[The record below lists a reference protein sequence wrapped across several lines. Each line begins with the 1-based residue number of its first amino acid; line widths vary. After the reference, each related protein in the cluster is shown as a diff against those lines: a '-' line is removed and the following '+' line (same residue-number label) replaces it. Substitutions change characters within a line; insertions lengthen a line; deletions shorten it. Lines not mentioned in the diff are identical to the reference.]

1 MYLGYITL
9 AALGWWVPKTLSGVC
24 LETFFSI
31 CKVENHNMVVLFY
44 MNSFQ
49 NVMVPFKVRFIY
61 RGQESPTYA
70 SFTNFFASFAKCGFY
85 HVPKS
90 VLGLPIEVQFVTKTV
105 VVKVILFQSVSFF
118 RLGLPIIYT
127 NLHIF
132 YKRLFLKRNDI
143 M

>member
-1 MYLGYITL
+1 MQVSL
-9 AALGWWVPKTLSGVC
+9 
-24 LETFFSI
+24 TFLR
-31 CKVENHNMVVLFY
+31 VLR
-44 MNSFQ
+44 NA
-49 NVMVPFKVRFIY
+49 V
-61 RGQESPTYA
+61 
-70 SFTNFFASFAKCGFY
+70 FTMS
-85 HVPKS
+85 PKS
-90 VLGLPIEVQFVTKTV
+90 VPGLPIEVQFVTKTV